1 MQVTMAQLSY
11 RRPDTAFRRSFGSP
25 SSNGK
30 PKDETTMFREAT
42 YTMWNTSGTK
52 HPAGFR
58 P

>member
-1 MQVTMAQLSY
+1 MAQLSY

-25 SSNGK
+25 SSNGR